1 MVSDS
6 LNMALGMN
14 AWAAS
19 YHNTRGRARQAARVH
34 LRDKARIFLDNKFD
48 SLARE
53 RNKCALENN
62 LNGSATQKIV
72 KKRLQKGNLLPRLF

>member
-14 AWAAS
+14 AWTAS

-53 RNKCALENN
+53 RNKCALESNH
-62 LNGSATQKIV
+62 NGSAKTNR
-72 KKRLQKGNLLPRLF
+72 KKRLQKGHLLPRLF